1 MKKSLLNNLVLSFSA
16 KGKVV
21 NKFESKFVNKF
32 VNIVNDGL
40 INLRNPVIK
49 IEIIENENQ
58 NKIVGVVENII
69 DFNKQQK
76 SKKRPS
82 NLARR
87 IKILATK
94 QMFQRLP
101 IALAQIKAD
110 NSYESLLNEIRQI
123 IYSLYWKKEF
133 TQTVY
138 SKKMNSV
145 KL

>member
-69 DFNKQQK
+69 GFNKQQK

-123 IYSLYWKKEF
+123 IYSLY
-133 TQTVY
+133 
-138 SKKMNSV
+138 
-145 KL
+145 

>member
-76 SKKRPS
+76 TKKRPS
-82 NLARR
+82 N
-87 IKILATK
+87 
-94 QMFQRLP
+94 
-101 IALAQIKAD
+101 
-110 NSYESLLNEIRQI
+110 
-123 IYSLYWKKEF
+123 
-133 TQTVY
+133 
-138 SKKMNSV
+138 
-145 KL
+145 

>member
-16 KGKVV
+16 KRKVV

-49 IEIIENENQ
+49 MEIIENENQ

-82 NLARR
+82 NLARC

-123 IYSLYWKKEF
+123 IYSLY
-133 TQTVY
+133 
-138 SKKMNSV
+138 
-145 KL
+145 

>member
-58 NKIVGVVENII
+58 DKIVGVVENII

-101 IALAQIKAD
+101 IAFAQIKAD
-110 NSYESLLNEIRQI
+110 NSYESLLNEIRKSYI
-123 IYSLYWKKEF
+123 LCIEKKNLLK
-133 TQTVY
+133 QY
-138 SKKMNSV
+138 IAKK
-145 KL
+145 